1 MTRLAEL
8 WFRAALYWY
17 PERFRERFSDSMLE
31 TLAAR
36 YGERRREGKAAA
48 LAFVARASV
57 NLVATGLRERIEDRR
72 SRVAP
77 SRRKSGMGT
86 WLGVSLKELR
96 FAIRSLRKRP
106 SFALTAIAT
115 LALGIGANTA
125 IVSVVKA
132 VLLDRLPYAEPENL
146 VTVFVGSYGNLST
159 LSQPDLADIGSGVK
173 SIERLVG
180 YGVTNMTLTE
190 LGEPEVLEIA
200 RVTAGILETFRAVP
214 VLGRDLARSELGPE
228 GPAVVVVGYGFW
240 RSRLGAREDVI
251 GETLTL
257 NGSPYEIVGVAP
269 DGFGYPNG
277 IELWVPLRNRPED
290 CGRGCYF
297 LRGVGRL
304 GEGSSVLS
312 AQAELDRL
320 ASNLKAAYPDTNTRT
335 TFYLRSLQDQIVG
348 EARPGLLLL
357 LSAVGLLTLLACANV
372 SSLLLVRA
380 SARAGEMAVRTA
392 IGASRGRLVAQTLI
406 ESFLLAAAGG
416 TLGLALAAASLDL
429 LVRLA
434 PALPRIEKVDIDVGV
449 LSFTLG
455 TLLVVTLLVGVA
467 PAFLTLRAPAR
478 SGLVSAG
485 APPRQRFRSVLLTLE
500 TALAA
505 LLLVGAGL
513 LLKSFTALYQVD
525 PGFDSKNISR
535 LTVLLPEARY
545 DTLEKVRRFYRE
557 LEERVRAIPGVDSA
571 GSVWGPPLGRGH
583 ASGEVLVAGRPKAPR
598 GEEHDAWIHSIGP
611 GYLETMGIAVVRG
624 RGLTVADDFGSE
636 PVAVVSEAFVREN
649 FPAEDPLGREVTITV
664 DLGYGSPAWRIVG
677 VVRDVREYGLTED
690 PVPGIYVPHGH
701 YGPEHMTVAIRSRSR
716 VAIFPA
722 VREILREMDPVVAV
736 HRVETMAEVFDRE
749 IAPMRFHLALF
760 AAFAGLAAALA
771 AVGIY
776 GVVAYAASSRTREIG
791 LRLALGAERGSV
803 SRLVLAQ
810 GLKPA
815 ALGVAMGLLAA
826 YVGGHVMEAVLFGVD
841 PRDASVFAVTPM
853 LLLAVAL
860 LATLVPARRAGRI
873 DPVRAI
879 RLE

>member
-1 MTRLAEL
+1 MTRLVEL
-8 WFRAALYWY
+8 WFRAALHGY
-17 PERFRERFSDSMLE
+17 PERFRERFGDSMLE

-36 YGERRREGKAAA
+36 HAERRREGRAAA
-48 LAFVARASV
+48 LAFVARVSV

-72 SRVAP
+72 SRIAP
-77 SRRKSGMGT
+77 PGRRSGMGT
-86 WLGVSLKELR
+86 WLGVSLKEAR

-132 VLLDRLPYAEPENL
+132 VLVDRLPYAEPEKL

-159 LSQPDLADIGSGVK
+159 LSQPDLADIGFGVK
-173 SIERLVG
+173 SLERLVG
-180 YGVTNMTLTE
+180 YGLTNMTLTE
-190 LGEPEVLEIA
+190 LGEPEVMEIA

-214 VLGRDLARSELGPE
+214 VLGRDLAGSEIGPE

-277 IELWVPLRNRPED
+277 VELWVPLRNRLED
-290 CGRGCYF
+290 CGRGCHF
-297 LRGVGRL
+297 LRGVARL
-304 GEGSSVLS
+304 GDGGRVDS

-320 ASNLKAAYPDTNTRT
+320 ASNLEAAYPDTNTNKS
-335 TFYLRSLQDQIVG
+335 FYLRSLQDQIVG
-348 EARPGLLLL
+348 DARPGLLLL
-357 LSAVGLLTLLACANV
+357 LSAVALLTLIACANV
-372 SSLLLVRA
+372 SGLLLVRA
-380 SARAGEMAVRTA
+380 SERGGEMAVRTA
-392 IGASRGRLVAQTLI
+392 IGASRGRLVAQTFL

-416 TLGLALAAASLDL
+416 ALGLALAAAGLDL
-429 LVRLA
+429 LLRLA
-434 PALPRIEKVDIDVGV
+434 PVLPRIEKVDIDLGV

-455 TLLVVTLLVGVA
+455 TLMVVTLLVGVA
-467 PAFLTLRAPAR
+467 PALLTLRAPLR
-478 SGLVSAG
+478 SGLGSAG

-513 LLKSFTALYQVD
+513 LLRSFTALYGVD
-525 PGFDSKNISR
+525 PGFDSKNVSR

-545 DTLEKVRRFYRE
+545 DSLEKVRRFYRE
-557 LEERVRAIPGVDSA
+557 LEARVRAIPGVDSA
-571 GSVWGPPLGRGH
+571 GSVWGPPLGRGR
-583 ASGEVLVAGRPKAPR
+583 AGGEVLVAGRPTPPP

-611 GYLETMGIAVVRG
+611 GYLETMGMAVVKG
-624 RGLTVADDFGSE
+624 RGLTAADDSGSE

-649 FPAEDPLGREVTITV
+649 FPSEDPLGREVTMTV
-664 DLGYGSPAWRIVG
+664 DLGYGSPPWRIVG
-677 VVRDVREYGLTED
+677 VVRDVRASGLMED
-690 PVPGIYVPHGH
+690 PVPEIYVPHGH

-716 VAIFPA
+716 VAILPA
-722 VREILREMDPVVAV
+722 VREILGEMDPVVAV

-815 ALGVAMGLLAA
+815 ALGVGIGLLAA
-826 YVGGHVMEAVLFGVD
+826 YLGGQVMEAVLFGVD
-841 PRDASVFAVTPM
+841 PRDASVFAVTPV
-853 LLLAVAL
+853 LLLAAAL
-860 LATLVPARRAGRI
+860 LASLLPARRAGRI

-879 RLE
+879 RFE